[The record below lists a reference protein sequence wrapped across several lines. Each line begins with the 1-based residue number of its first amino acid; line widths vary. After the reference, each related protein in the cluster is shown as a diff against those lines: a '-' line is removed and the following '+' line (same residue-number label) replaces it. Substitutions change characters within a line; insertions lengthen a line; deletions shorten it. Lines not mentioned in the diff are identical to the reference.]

1 MTDHSSHAGQKS
13 RTALLANRDDE
24 EARRPAQEIKRRQG
38 ARVLSAPCPRVL
50 LSKVCCVCV
59 CVCVQVDL
67 SVVTRE
73 DSLERGDLL
82 SPKGPNSRDSHSK
95 DNTTDA
101 APKKEDAGNKNGPN
115 KSGT

>member
-1 MTDHSSHAGQKS
+1 MTTVRTQRRKAGLRCWQTATMKKPEGPPKKSSVGKV
-13 RTALLANRDDE
+13 
-24 EARRPAQEIKRRQG
+24 
-38 ARVLSAPCPRVL
+38 RVCYLHPVHVYSFLKYAV
-50 LSKVCCVCV
+50 CVCV